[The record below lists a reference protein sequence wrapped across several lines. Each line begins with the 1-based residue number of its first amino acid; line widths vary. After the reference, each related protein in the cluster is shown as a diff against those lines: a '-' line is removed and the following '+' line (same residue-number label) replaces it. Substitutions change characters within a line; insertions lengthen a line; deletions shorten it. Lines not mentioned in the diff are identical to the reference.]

1 MQTTDYIYREGTTPN
16 TRAVVSSK
24 NKMYAPAA
32 GQGQLLQ
39 VGAMT
44 TFSVSESRAV
54 DPIRGVGYGDQIAEL
69 IPSATEPMSISVER
83 TMMYLANV
91 YQAFGYNA
99 GIDGIVRS
107 LKHHRW
113 PFDIKQELVFSELV
127 NREATT
133 TPSANSHAS
142 NLMTATTTA
151 FSDFTSQGIY
161 ALVTMYEACW
171 MNDYSADYP
180 AEGTA
185 VAESVT
191 ISVSDV
197 FDPSIDESSDLGE
210 FMNSGNDPFGVTD
223 LGSQRFTNENPT
235 L

>member
-16 TRAVVSSK
+16 TRSVVSSK
-24 NKMYAPAA
+24 NKIYAPAA
-32 GQGQLLQ
+32 GTAQRLQ
-39 VGAMT
+39 IGAMT

-54 DPIRGVGYGDQIAEL
+54 DPIRSLGHGDTIAEL
-69 IPSATEPMSISVER
+69 VPSATEPISISVER
-83 TMMYLANV
+83 TMMYLSNV

-113 PFDIKQELVFSELV
+113 PFDIKQEIVFSELV
-127 NREATT
+127 NGEVTSTPRAT
-133 TPSANSHAS
+133 SAAPAVA
-142 NLMTATTTA
+142 TATR
-151 FSDFTSQGIY
+151 FSDYTGQGIF

-185 VAESVT
+185 VAESVSIMVT
-191 ISVSDV
+191 DV
-197 FDPSIDESSDLGE
+197 YDPSIDDSAELGE
-210 FMNSGNDPFGVTD
+210 FIDSGNDPFNEANI
-223 LGSQRFTNENPT
+223 GSERFNG
-235 L
+235 